1 MFCPNND
8 TLRLFS
14 RKKIYT
20 CVGLAKPFSLSG
32 LSKKHKYYYS
42 NTRLLYKSKDGRVD
56 TFTILFVIV

>member
-32 LSKKHKYYYS
+32 LSKKHKYYYRTQGFS
-42 NTRLLYKSKDGRVD
+42 INQKDGRVD